1 MFRTVMLG
9 SNNLEQS
16 KKFYDATL
24 GVIGLPPAEPAPG
37 NGMLRYRSSEGVG
50 LIICKPRDGN
60 PATIA
65 NGGTINFKMDS
76 EQQVRDWHAAGVAN
90 GGTAIEDPPGI
101 RSYPGQDVFSAYL
114 RSPEGHKFT
123 ASCFIPG

>member
-9 SNNLEQS
+9 SNDLEQS
-16 KKFYDATL
+16 RKFYDAIMGVL
-24 GVIGLPPAEPAPG
+24 GCPPAEPRP
-37 NGMLRYRSSEGVG
+37 NGSLPYRKDGVA
-50 LIICKPRDGN
+50 LIITTPRDGN
-60 PATIA
+60 PATVA
-65 NGGTINFKMDS
+65 NGGTLNFKMDS
-76 EQQVRDWHAAGVAN
+76 EEQVRAWHAAGLAN

-123 ASCFIPG
+123 ASYFIPG

>member
-9 SNNLEQS
+9 SNDLEES
-16 KKFYDATL
+16 KRFFDAIM

-37 NGMLRYRSSEGVG
+37 NGMLRYRGEDGVG

-60 PATIA
+60 PATHA
-65 NGGTINFKMDS
+65 NGGTINFKMES
-76 EQQVRDWHAAGVAN
+76 EAQVDAWHAAGLAN

-101 RSYPGQDVFSAYL
+101 RHYPGQDVYSAYL

-123 ASCFIPG
+123 ASYFIPA

>member
-9 SNNLEQS
+9 SNDLEKS
-16 KKFYDATL
+16 KAFYDAIMGVL
-24 GVIGLPPAEPAPG
+24 GIPPAEPAP
-37 NGMLRYRSSEGVG
+37 NGALRYRKDGVG

-60 PATIA
+60 PATHA
-65 NGGTINFKMDS
+65 NGGTINFRMDS
-76 EQQVRDWHAAGVAN
+76 QDQVTAWHAAGLEN

-101 RSYPGQDVFSAYL
+101 RNYPGQDVYSAYL

-123 ASCFIPG
+123 ASYFIPG